1 MLGRVRRGDRPCK
14 IRSANSRLFRGACN
28 RLSPSLD
35 CQFPRLVFAIVYNFW
50 CRGDSDAGIGLYG
63 FGMLRIRVF
72 SFDPS
77 DQAGV
82 IAHMRC
88 YQMDIDI

>member
-1 MLGRVRRGDRPCK
+1 MRPC
-14 IRSANSRLFRGACN
+14 
-28 RLSPSLD
+28 
-35 CQFPRLVFAIVYNFW
+35 AIVYNFW
-50 CRGDSDAGIGLYG
+50 CRGGSDAGIGLYG